1 MPLNESMRAHNR
13 EVMAKIARNQVY
25 PLARKEALAILDE
38 LGMFVK
44 SWIASKTYTYEDQTY
59 NLTDSTG
66 CAIYE
71 NGKLVKF
78 MPYVNRKQASRPRTI
93 TYHGARFAVDGRA
106 LLRAALSSNAG
117 CPLGRYGTFTLAVI
131 STAPYGVW
139 VNEGSGDGGPN
150 KRGRGWFDELRKAT
164 EQEIIKIKAAHGY
177 SA

>member
-13 EVMAKIARNQVY
+13 EVMAKIARKQVY

-44 SWIASKTYTYEDQTY
+44 NWIASKTYTYEDQTY

-78 MPYVNRKQASRPRTI
+78 MPYMNRKQASETRTI
-93 TYHGARFAVDGRA
+93 TYHKTQIIVDGRA
-106 LLRAALSSNAG
+106 LLRAALKKNAG
-117 CPLGRYGTFTLAVI
+117 CPLGQYGTFTLAVI

-139 VNEGSGDGGPN
+139 VNEGGGDGGPN

>member
-13 EVMAKIARNQVY
+13 EVMAKIARKQVY

-44 SWIASKTYTYEDQTY
+44 NWIASKTYTYEDQTY

-78 MPYVNRKQASRPRTI
+78 MPYMNRKQASGPRTVI
-93 TYHGARFAVDGRA
+93 YHRESSAVDGRA
-106 LLRAALSSNAG
+106 LLRAALSRNAG
-117 CPLGRYGTFTLAVI
+117 CPLGQYGTFTLAVI

-139 VNEGSGDGGPN
+139 VNEGSGDGVPN
-150 KRGRGWFDELRKAT
+150 KRCRGWFDELRKAT
-164 EQEIIKIKAAHGY
+164 EQ
-177 SA
+177 

>member
-13 EVMAKIARNQVY
+13 EVMAKISRRRVY
-25 PLARKEALAILDE
+25 PVARKEPLAILDE

-44 SWIASKTYTYEDQTY
+44 NWIASKTYTYEDQTY

-78 MPYVNRKQASRPRTI
+78 MPYMNRKQASGPRTI
-93 TYHGARFAVDGRA
+93 TYHRESSAVDGRA
-106 LLRAALSSNAG
+106 LLRAALSRNAEF
-117 CPLGRYGTFTLAVI
+117 PLGRYGTFTLAVI
-131 STAPYGVW
+131 RTAPYGVC
-139 VNEGSGDGGPN
+139 VNEGKGDGGPN
-150 KRGRGWFDELRKAT
+150 KRGRGWFDKLRKAT

>member
-13 EVMAKIARNQVY
+13 EVMAKIARKQVY
-25 PLARKEALAILDE
+25 PLVRKEALAILDE

-78 MPYVNRKQASRPRTI
+78 MPYMNQKQASGPRTSP
-93 TYHGARFAVDGRA
+93 TTEQDSLWMEGHFSGQHSAATQD
-106 LLRAALSSNAG
+106 ALSD
-117 CPLGRYGTFTLAVI
+117 GTEP
-131 STAPYGVW
+131 SRW
-139 VNEGSGDGGPN
+139 
-150 KRGRGWFDELRKAT
+150 
-164 EQEIIKIKAAHGY
+164 Q
-177 SA
+177 